1 MRASV
6 YGVRARCVW
15 SFARSYDNSLLSI
28 TCVAVEKKL
37 FSGEL
42 LLA

>member
-28 TCVAVEKKL
+28 MCVAVEKL